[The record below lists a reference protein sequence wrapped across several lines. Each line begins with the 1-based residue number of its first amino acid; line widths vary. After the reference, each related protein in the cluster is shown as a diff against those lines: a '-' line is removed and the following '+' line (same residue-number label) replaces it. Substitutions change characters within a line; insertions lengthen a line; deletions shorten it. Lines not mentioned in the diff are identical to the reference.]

1 MALTRRLFLER
12 LAGSTGAAMTYEAMA
27 ALGLLAIPE
36 PARAASTDESKLVAC
51 GSGFLVLEFG
61 F

>member
-36 PARAASTDESKLVAC
+36 PARAFQLTGPAPAGADVLWVPASRA
-51 GSGFLVLEFG
+51 
-61 F
+61 